1 LWRKSGWAS
10 EANVGCLGSDLVLSL
25 SLGVGVTLS
34 IIPRIVPRL
43 SCGPLL
49 SLKPPGFPVGVG
61 GGSREN
67 VLH

>member
-1 LWRKSGWAS
+1 MSR
-10 EANVGCLGSDLVLSL
+10 VSDLVLSL
-25 SLGVGVTLS
+25 SLGVTLS

>member
-1 LWRKSGWAS
+1 MSR
-10 EANVGCLGSDLVLSL
+10 VSDLVLSL
-25 SLGVGVTLS
+25 SLGVTLS

-43 SCGPLL
+43 SCRPLL
-49 SLKPPGFPVGVG
+49 SLKPPGFSVGVG